1 MYTFE
6 IDASAPKADLYA
18 ELARAA
24 DALTAANPMPL
35 PIWQILRPYFGNFCQ
50 T

>member
-24 DALTAANPMPL
+24 DALTSGAEGA
-35 PIWQILRPYFGNFCQ
+35 IASHRYQRAQFDDHVD
-50 T
+50 